1 MKLPQTY
8 RFQLSDREFASA
20 FVREYYRRPGARV
33 MRVLSG
39 PALVVLGAIMLMRAG
54 ELFTRGVSV
63 VAVLLGAWLVA
74 KPFLMAWSMTSRRRR
89 TNRAAA
95 EIEVRFDREGMRVTD
110 GSAKTELP
118 WSKLA
123 AAGLSD
129 DYVWLELATGTRATI
144 PRRAIG
150 DLDALREL
158 LRARVVWKS

>member
-39 PALVVLGAIMLMRAG
+39 PGLVVLGTIMLMRSG
-54 ELFTRGVSV
+54 ELFMRGVSI

-89 TNRAAA
+89 MNRAAA

-144 PRRAIG
+144 PRRAID

-158 LRARVVWKS
+158 LRARVAWKS